1 MSSKLSGVFPSNP
14 VTTRGASTKISSFKD
29 KVVYTSGKTVI
40 IRDLSKPSTGAA
52 TYLGHV
58 HNATV
63 ARFSPSGYYCASGD
77 ASGTVRVW
85 DTVGEDQ
92 ALKGEYKVLPGKIND
107 LAWDGESK
115 RIIAVGDGR
124 DKFGHAFSMDTGTS
138 TGEVAGHSKIIN
150 AVSIRQSRPYR
161 AVTAADDST
170 IVFHQGPPFK
180 FDKLI
185 KTHTKFVQD
194 VKFSPSGELFASVGS
209 DSKIFLY
216 DGKTG
221 ETVEEVKDNPHKGTI
236 FAVSW
241 SPDNKFLF
249 TSSADKTVK
258 LWDVEARKA
267 TTSWTVGSAVDDQQL
282 GNTWGGDHNLVSLS
296 LGGNLNV
303 FDPRTADK
311 PSRVFSAPQTAVNA
325 IVPVKSDTFLAGAA
339 SGRVYSYSVAEGE
352 STAVAGTSHSSYVAG
367 LATSAEEDKIYSV
380 GWDDKVREISGNS
393 FAPAV
398 APTAAQPKSITVA
411 SDSTV
416 FVAEIGTVEAFRSNQ
431 KVYSTKPS
439 YSPSAVA
446 AWKTVVAVGAE
457 DRKVRLHEWD
467 GKTLKETGVL
477 ENNHGLISA
486 LAFSPDGKYIAVG
499 DSSGKVVLYDVAT
512 KQLVTAR
519 WAAHSAR
526 INSLA
531 WTADSKH
538 CASGSLDTNV
548 FIWSVAKPLKSIA
561 IRNAASNGVNGVLWV
576 GNSKLVSAGADGIV
590 RLWDISFHP
599 SV

>member
-1 MSSKLSGVFPSNP
+1 MSFKPSGLFPSNP
-14 VTTRGASTKISSFKD
+14 VTTRGTATKISSFKD
-29 KVVYTSGKTVI
+29 KVIYTSGRTVI
-40 IRDLSKPSTGAA
+40 KPSTSTT

-77 ASGTVRVW
+77 ASGTVRIW

-92 ALKGEYKVLPGKIND
+92 VLKGEYKVISGKIND

-124 DKFGHAFSMDTGTS
+124 ERFGYAFNMDTGTS
-138 TGEVAGHSKIIN
+138 TGEISGHSKAIN

-161 AVTAADDST
+161 AATAADDNV

-180 FDKLI
+180 YERLI

-194 VKFSPSGELFASVGS
+194 VKFSPSGDHFASVGS

-221 ETVEEVKDNPHKGTI
+221 ETVAEVTDSPHKGTI

-241 SPDNKFLF
+241 SPDSKSLF

-258 LWDVEARKA
+258 LWDVETRKA
-267 TTSWTVGSAVDDQQL
+267 TTTWTVGSTVDDQQL
-282 GNTWGGDHNLVSLS
+282 SNTWSGDNNLVSLS
-296 LGGNLNV
+296 LGGNLNI

-311 PSRVFSAPQTAVNA
+311 PARIFSAPQGAINA
-325 IVPVKSDTFLAGAA
+325 IAPVSSDTFLTGTA
-339 SGRVYSYSVAEGE
+339 SGRVYSYSMAEGD
-352 STAVAGTSHSSYVAG
+352 SAPVAGTGHSTYVAG
-367 LATSAEEDKIYSV
+367 LAKSPLEDKIYSV
-380 GWDDKVREISGNS
+380 GWDDKIREISGDS
-393 FAPAV
+393 FVPAV
-398 APTAAQPKSITVA
+398 APAAAQPKSVA
-411 SDSTV
+411 VAGDSTV

-431 KVYSTKPS
+431 KVFSIKPS
-439 YSPSAVA
+439 YAPSAVA
-446 AWKTVVAVGAE
+446 AWKTTVAVGAE

-467 GKTLKETGVL
+467 GKALKETGVL
-477 ENNHGLISA
+477 ENNQGLISA
-486 LAFSPDGKYIAVG
+486 LAFSPDGKYLVAG
-499 DSSGKVVLYDVAT
+499 DSSGKVVLFDVA
-512 KQLVTAR
+512 KKELVTGR
-519 WAAHSAR
+519 WSAHSAR

-531 WTADSKH
+531 WTSDCQH
-538 CASGSLDTNV
+538 VASGSLDTNI
-548 FIWSVAKPLKSIA
+548 FIWSVVKPLSSIA

-576 GNSKLVSAGADGIV
+576 GPNKLASAGADGIV
-590 RLWDISFHP
+590 RLWDVTFHT
-599 SV
+599 